1 LRSVGLRWTSSARK
15 HGVTREDAVHAIM
28 NAVRAESE
36 FNEPRVPGLVRPTF
50 FIGPPRRRDGPLL
63 EVMVETIPSDDVVV
77 FHVMVARAKHL
88 QWMVGK
94 DDINEQ

>member
-1 LRSVGLRWTSSARK
+1 
-15 HGVTREDAVHAIM
+15 M

>member
-1 LRSVGLRWTSSARK
+1 
-15 HGVTREDAVHAIM
+15 M

-36 FNEPRVPGLVRPTF
+36 FNEPRMPGLRRPTL
-50 FIGPPRRRDGPLL
+50 FIGPPRQRDGPLL

-77 FHVMVARAKHL
+77 FHVMVARAKDL

>member
-1 LRSVGLRWTSSARK
+1 
-15 HGVTREDAVHAIM
+15 
-28 NAVRAESE
+28 
-36 FNEPRVPGLVRPTF
+36 
-50 FIGPPRRRDGPLL
+50 
-63 EVMVETIPSDDVVV
+63 V